1 MDWLMHIFGGSRMEE
16 LDYPKLLGQLLHV
29 EGPKLAR
36 YFNRDGNLI
45 IAEKPYLESIGLNA
59 CKPVTVLEAD
69 LHRVAR
75 EIEDLLPA
83 VAALDPVRQRV
94 VVHMA
99 FNMGVTGLLAMIRFV
114 AAVGFHFWE
123 TAAQEMLIS
132 QWAKEGKR
140 RATALVEMMRTGE
153 DDQISVPQPR
163 TA

>member
-1 MDWLMHIFGGSRMEE
+1 MHVRGGSRMED
-16 LDYPKLLGQLLHV
+16 LDYTKLLGQLIHI

-36 YFNRDGNLI
+36 YFNADGNLI
-45 IAEKPYLESIGLNA
+45 RAEKSHLESEGLNA
-59 CKPVTVLEAD
+59 CKPVTALEAD
-69 LHRVAR
+69 VRRVAR

-83 VAALDPVRQRV
+83 VALLDPVRQRV

-99 FNMGVTGLLAMIRFV
+99 FDMGVTGLLAMIRFV
-114 AAVGFHFWE
+114 AALAFHFWE

-140 RATALVEMMRTGE
+140 RAAALVEMMRTGR
-153 DDQISVPQPR
+153 DNQIGAAQPR

>member
-1 MDWLMHIFGGSRMEE
+1 MED
-16 LDYPKLLGQLLHV
+16 LDYQKLLSQLLQI

-36 YFNRDGNLI
+36 YFNADGNLI
-45 IAEKPYLESIGLNA
+45 VAEMPYVESVGLNA
-59 CKPVTVLEAD
+59 RKPVTVLEAD
-69 LHRVAR
+69 LRRVAR
-75 EIEDLLPA
+75 EIEELLPA

-99 FNMGVTGLLAMIRFV
+99 FDMGVTGLLAMIRFV

-140 RATALVEMMRTGE
+140 RAAALVEMMRTGH
-153 DDQISVPQPR
+153 DDQIGGAQPR